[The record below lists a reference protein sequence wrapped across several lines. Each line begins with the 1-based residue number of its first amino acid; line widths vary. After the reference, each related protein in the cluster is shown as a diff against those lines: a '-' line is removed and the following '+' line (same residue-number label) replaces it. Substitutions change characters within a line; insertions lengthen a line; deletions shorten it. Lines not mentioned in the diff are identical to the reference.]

1 MSTILRETCASCM
14 HACSLL
20 HVSAQRLKLTPT
32 TNSLCRFSA
41 SVALDSSAGPS
52 SCALGRID
60 PDTHAVIMS
69 GNASYL
75 LATPMMLLILRTARK
90 ISDLEM
96 LGQGGYVGLHG
107 VNGRNYQVPVPAP
120 LNWPGTTHA
129 KVTLEPDSMLR
140 YVSNEAQ

>member
-1 MSTILRETCASCM
+1 MSC
-14 HACSLL
+14 
-20 HVSAQRLKLTPT
+20 
-32 TNSLCRFSA
+32 
-41 SVALDSSAGPS
+41 
-52 SCALGRID
+52 
-60 PDTHAVIMS
+60 
-69 GNASYL
+69 NASYL

-96 LGQGGYVGLHG
+96 LGQGGYVGFHG

-140 YVSNEAQ
+140 YVSNKAQ